1 MASKTYIVM
10 KDGEEIE
17 KLKTLTAAK
26 ELANAEGAEVYCGE
40 KCVYRGIVKDDVSSA
55 AVSSADDSAV
65 AAIDDADSERAQAS
79 ADGTDPAET
88 PAPGE
93 GTNPV
98 EIVRAEK
105 ANERPRKLEYHKSPI
120 HYRHYGNILEKF
132 IKVLATYPEGKEK
145 EQLVTLVANH
155 MKRSM
160 LQWNPT
166 VASDKKVV
174 ADLRDMTDGAIVLT
188 EAELAAKTASMKQQ
202 DKNTRSNNGGKK
214 SKAKNRK
221 K

>member
-79 ADGTDPAET
+79 ADGTDPVET
-88 PAPGE
+88 SAPIE
-93 GTNPV
+93 DTNPV
-98 EIVRAEK
+98 EIDTDKKRPVREQGAGDEKSIVTADPIVAKKPKQIETKPVETVHYRLRKLMNIRQKPSLDARIVSIKAEGTIVRTIGMEGDWLRLSDGNFVLYGGGEFAEK
-105 ANERPRKLEYHKSPI
+105 VEE
-120 HYRHYGNILEKF
+120 
-132 IKVLATYPEGKEK
+132 
-145 EQLVTLVANH
+145 
-155 MKRSM
+155 
-160 LQWNPT
+160 
-166 VASDKKVV
+166 
-174 ADLRDMTDGAIVLT
+174 
-188 EAELAAKTASMKQQ
+188 
-202 DKNTRSNNGGKK
+202 
-214 SKAKNRK
+214 
-221 K
+221 